1 MERNQEHLKPSESH
15 RKNEVINTSF
25 DTEDESVEMLMKNGF
40 TSEQATSWL
49 RKKYI
54 DRLFEKGR

>member
-1 MERNQEHLKPSESH
+1 MERSQEHLKPKEGR
-15 RKNEVINTSF
+15 RKHEFINTSF

-49 RKKYI
+49 RKKHI
-54 DRLFEKGR
+54 DKLFDKGI